1 MGTKLRI
8 RVNPSSLIQGATLVA
23 NAVVL
28 ASNAYRFGTAL
39 SSTYKAQ
46 RHARREELLETTAS
60 VVNAAAQMT
69 SMLGHTWNQYHDTP

>member
-39 SSTYKAQ
+39 SNNYKVQ
-46 RHARREELLETTAS
+46 RQARREELLETTAS

-69 SMLGHTWNQYHDTP
+69 SMLGQTWKQYHET